1 MTNEQLVTLIKAGD
15 NVAENMLLLWQ
26 QNRRFISSL
35 AHRYR
40 GYEDI
45 EDLEQQ
51 GYIGL
56 CDAVDGYRP
65 EEGVTFLT
73 YAAFWIRQSMRR
85 YIGNCGSMVRIPEGK
100 AGQVREYRKLC
111 QLFEIS
117 QGRAPTEWEAARLMG
132 INRERARE
140 LEKDAAMLQIGSL
153 DSPVQT
159 TEGDTLVG
167 DLVADDRDMH
177 GETLDRLQQE
187 QLKRVLW
194 PMVDALEPELSSVIR
209 LRFRD
214 GKTLEEIGEVT
225 GMPREQARRCEVKGL
240 RELGVPH
247 RRAVLAPFLYDFIDT
262 HARSGSSVETFRRT
276 WTSSTERTAL
286 QLAERY

>member
-1 MTNEQLVTLIKAGD
+1 MTNEQLVALIKAGED
-15 NVAENMLLLWQ
+15 VAGNMLQLWQ
-26 QNRRFISSL
+26 QNRGFISKL
-35 AHRYR
+35 ARKYR
-40 GYEDI
+40 GYEEV

-56 CDAVDGYRP
+56 CDAVDGYRQ
-65 EEGVTFLT
+65 EEGAFLT

-100 AGQVREYRKLC
+100 AGQVREYRKLRR
-111 QLFEIS
+111 LFEAS

-132 INRERARE
+132 INRERVRE

-159 TEGDTLVG
+159 AEGNTLVG

-177 GETLDRLQQE
+177 GDTLDKLQQE
-187 QLKRVLW
+187 QLRGVLW
-194 PMVDALEPELSSVIR
+194 PMVDALLPEVSSVIH
-209 LRFRD
+209 LRF
-214 GKTLEEIGEVT
+214 GEEKTLEEVGEAV
-225 GMPREQARRCEVKGL
+225 GKPREWVRRCEAKGL
-240 RELGVPH
+240 RELGAPH

-262 HARSGSSVETFRRT
+262 HARSGSSAETFRRT

-286 QLAERY
+286 QLYERY